1 MRAEIERSLELA
13 GERSPDITP
22 LVYAKL
28 FARHPEMEALFI
40 RDKNGQVRGEMLAR
54 LIEAILDFLN
64 GDHYATNFLKC
75 EIVTHEGYGVP
86 PDVFPKFIEALAT
99 TVQELAGEAWTPA
112 TSESWTVL
120 LARLTPPQ
128 ANPAG

>member
-22 LVYAKL
+22 LVYEKL

-40 RDKNGQVRGEMLAR
+40 RDRNGAVRGEMLAR
-54 LIEAILDFLN
+54 LIEAILDFLD
-64 GDHYATNFLKC
+64 GDSYATNFLKC

-86 PDVFPKFIEALAT
+86 PDVFPKFIEALVT
-99 TVQELAGEAWTPA
+99 TVQELSGEAWTPV
-112 TSESWTVL
+112 TEESWTAL
-120 LARLTPPQ
+120 LREITPPQ
-128 ANPAG
+128 PQPAV